1 MKTAKRLSAV
11 TASALMALLVSPLSY
26 AGDGGPGTCAEVSA
40 DVTTAVSKDPSKVL
54 MIVEDALVINETCA
68 CEIVKAAIAAS
79 TADEALKQQIVQ
91 TAIAVAPKM
100 SAIIAE
106 CAGVASGAYME
117 EVVAK
122 AEDADVV
129 DSGKNPKNPVLP
141 VAPPP
146 AESDDD
152 GVVAFGKGPIDIRG
166 VYLIQPAA
174 AGFVAPQVCCDGGD
188 EHDDKDIKRPL
199 SRRKRIP
206 LPLSPSVAG

>member
-1 MKTAKRLSAV
+1 MKTSKQIS
-11 TASALMALLVSPLSY
+11 TIMASAFVALMVSTHSY
-26 AGDGGPGTCAEVSA
+26 AGDGAPDTCAEVSA

-68 CEIVKAAIAAS
+68 CEIVKAAITAAN
-79 TADEALKQQIVQ
+79 ADEALKQQIVQ

-106 CAGVASGAYME
+106 CAGVATAATE

-122 AEDADVV
+122 ADTVEVM

-146 AESDDD
+146 AEDDD
-152 GVVAFGKGPIDIRG
+152 IVAFGKGPIDIRG

-174 AGFVAPQVCCDGGD
+174 TGFVVPQCCDTED
-188 EHDDKDIKRPL
+188 DDKDIKRPL